1 MGASGKFD
9 ANAALQEALASVRSV
24 LSAAQE
30 EADKNPLNLRVE
42 LENSLDRTGKS
53 AGSVPPIPPST
64 SQRLAEEAA
73 QNNSPTGGGGS
84 SKRVTDLLD
93 EIESLARAIGA
104 ARKKIE
110 EGKDDD
116 GHLGLDVAAKRRRID
131 RLSSEAGELIGGSG
145 ATDAGKKEAEEALK
159 RVSTAAKE
167 GTPPSSPQPGG
178 MFDGV
183 NPIAFGQD
191 PIGYGRQFIMKQL
204 YKAVPEGLWGS
215 ASGAMSGAPLG
226 VMGLGAA
233 AFGAG
238 LAGGNYI
245 NQKALA
251 AVQEDA
257 PFEGDLFSSSGALGL
272 NLYDALRD
280 PARGWKEAR
289 WSSRKDILL
298 DTFMRSSHAAGVGLK
313 GWKGDAVE
321 LMGSLDYDLLG
332 SGISAEQG
340 SAYFGA
346 MIRGGGIGR
355 SNDEV
360 KELLTQ
366 IVGHTAKAADAGIMS
381 TERLGDVSRGMQMV
395 AQASGGSISLAAQR
409 DLMRFAQ
416 GADRSGIASWS
427 HDVSGVAGRMAGNTS
442 DPRNMALAYS
452 QFLGSDGMLTDWA
465 MEYVRGDDT
474 LAPMMDDAIAR
485 GRDPRAVHSE
495 MAAMLTKNP
504 MAAAGAMTRISRGM
518 AGRGLGAFA
527 RGQILGRDARDIF
540 KSDSFDLGGEV
551 KVGGTPLQG
560 EGRTEAQANLARA
573 IDEQSKTLS
582 GINKSWAAGVA
593 QLNTKIGE
601 LASAIT
607 KLTRSH

>member
-84 SKRVTDLLD
+84 SKRVADLLD

-110 EGKDDD
+110 DGKDDD

-145 ATDAGKKEAEEALK
+145 ATEAGKKEAEEALK
-159 RVSTAAKE
+159 RVSSAAKE
-167 GTPPSSPQPGG
+167 GTPPTTPQPGG

-191 PIGYGRQFIMKQL
+191 PIGYGKQFIMKQL

-226 VMGLGAA
+226 VLGLGAA

-238 LAGGNYI
+238 VAGGNYI
-245 NQKALA
+245 NQKALH

-257 PFEGDLFSSSGALGL
+257 PFEGDIFSSSGALGV
-272 NLYDALRD
+272 NLYNALRD
-280 PARGWKEAR
+280 TESSSR

-313 GWKGDAVE
+313 GWRGDAVD

-332 SGISAEQG
+332 SGISPDQG

-395 AQASGGSISLAAQR
+395 AQASNGNVSLAAQR

-416 GADRSGIASWS
+416 GFDRSGIASYS
-427 HDVSGVAGRMAGNTS
+427 HDVAGWTGRMAGNTS
-442 DPRNMALAYS
+442 DPRNMALSYS
-452 QFLGSDGMLTDWA
+452 QFLGADGMLTDWA
-465 MEYVRGDDT
+465 MEYVQGDQQ
-474 LAPMMDDAIAR
+474 LNAMMAGDIAR

-495 MAAMLTKNP
+495 MAALLTKNP
-504 MAAAGAMTRISRGM
+504 VAATQAMTRVSRGM
-518 AGRGLGAFA
+518 GARGLGAFA
-527 RGQILGRDARDIF
+527 RGQILGRDARDIYQ
-540 KSDSFDLGGEV
+540 SDSADLTGAV
-551 KVGGTPLQG
+551 KMDGTPLQG
-560 EGRTEAQANLARA
+560 EGRTEAKDNLARA